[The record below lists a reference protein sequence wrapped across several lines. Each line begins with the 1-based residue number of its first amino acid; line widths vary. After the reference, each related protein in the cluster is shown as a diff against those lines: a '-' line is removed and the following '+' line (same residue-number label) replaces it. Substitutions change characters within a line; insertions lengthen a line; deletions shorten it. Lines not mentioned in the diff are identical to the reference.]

1 MIHGG
6 GTACGWPGAWAP
18 LQPLYPTLGC
28 IRMHN
33 RDLRDRVIPLLQAG
47 RIWVSVYQEAQA

>member
-6 GTACGWPGAWAP
+6 GIACGWPGAWAP

-47 RIWVSVYQEAQA
+47 RIWVSVYQEARA

>member
-18 LQPLYPTLGC
+18 RQALHPTLGC
-28 IRMHN
+28 IRLHN
-33 RDLRDRVIPLLQAG
+33 VDLRDRILPLIGMG
-47 RIWVSVYQEAQA
+47 RIWVSVYQEAA